1 MSRVPQVVAQDAR
14 ALNRRDKLVALHHQ
28 VYLTLR
34 SELLAGRMPSGGG
47 PLPGENEL
55 AERFGVSRATLRR
68 ALAALESDGL
78 VVRRH
83 GAGTF
88 PVPPRPHLRRNRSAE
103 AVFGDAR
110 EATEQFDRE
119 VLSFREVT
127 PPDFVLE
134 VAPGIGS
141 PCLYMCMI
149 ARRDGQAVH
158 LNHQYVPLRFAPLL
172 QDARDGNVALLTL
185 LRNKGVRCESIDVNL
200 SASGADLHV
209 ATHLGVPVGT
219 PVLINRRISVD
230 AEGRLIECFWAITR
244 PDLYTYTFRF
254 GDGTQPVD

>member
-1 MSRVPQVVAQDAR
+1 VPQVVPQDAT

-34 SELLAGRMPSGGG
+34 SELLAGRLPTGTG

-68 ALAALESDGL
+68 ALAALEADGL

-88 PVPPRPHLRRNRSAE
+88 PVPPRPHLRRSRSAE
-103 AVFGDAR
+103 GVFD
-110 EATEQFDRE
+110 EAQEVVDDYDRE

-141 PCLYMCMI
+141 PCLYMCMV

-158 LNHQYVPLRFAPLL
+158 LNHQYVPLRFAH
-172 QDARDGNVALLTL
+172 AAAAMRATTTS
-185 LRNKGVRCESIDVNL
+185 RC
-200 SASGADLHV
+200 
-209 ATHLGVPVGT
+209 
-219 PVLINRRISVD
+219 
-230 AEGRLIECFWAITR
+230 
-244 PDLYTYTFRF
+244 
-254 GDGTQPVD
+254 